1 MGKRLKVS
9 EQAQFIPASLRDKKG
24 DEEGQEE
31 EGNLALL
38 PVPSPP
44 DKPSAL
50 RLLAALSEQERTRAH
65 ARYELLQPCVAGGVL
80 PTAVARQ
87 HGLPVRTV
95 QRWVAQYR
103 HAGLAGL
110 ARCARSDQGSPRTLS
125 PEIRQVIEG
134 LALRKP
140 PPTVAFVHR
149 QACEVARQQ
158 DWKAPTYHGVYRVV
172 QQLAPALLTLA
183 HEGSKAYRLAF
194 DLLQRR
200 EASAANEMWQ
210 ADHTL
215 LDCWVQQEGGPPARP
230 WLSIVLDDYSRAVA
244 AFRLSFD
251 APSALQTAL
260 LLRQAIWPKALPHWQ
275 VCGIP
280 ATFYTDH
287 GSDFT
292 SHHLEQ
298 VSADLKMSLVFS
310 EAGMPRGRGRI
321 ERFFRTINQMLLCGL
336 PGYTPA
342 GKPAEKTLLTLS
354 GCEAHLRQ
362 FLLEEYH
369 QRPHSETG
377 VAPQIRWAAGG
388 FLPRLPESLE
398 QLDLLLLTVPK
409 SRKVRQDGIHFQ
421 GLRYLDTTLAA
432 YVGEQVIIRYDPRDL
447 AELRVFYEGRFLC
460 RAICQELAGAT
471 IALREIIQARN
482 HHRRTLRQT
491 LAERAQVVES
501 LLAAHRNGAATEP
514 TAPCEALPTRKET
527 TDADPP
533 PLKRYRHE

>member
-1 MGKRLKVS
+1 MGKRLPVCEQGQVS
-9 EQAQFIPASLRDKKG
+9 FELQRDKN
-24 DEEGQEE
+24 EGEKKREE
-31 EGNLALL
+31 EGDLVVL
-38 PVPSPP
+38 PLITSPAQTTAWRP
-44 DKPSAL
+44 LS
-50 RLLAALSEQERTRAH
+50 ALSEQERAVAQ
-65 ARYELLQPCVAGGVL
+65 ARYDLLRPCVEEGISM
-80 PTAVARQ
+80 TEVARQ
-87 HGLPVRTV
+87 HRLPRRTM
-95 QRWVAQYR
+95 QRWLAQYR
-103 HAGLAGL
+103 RAGLVGL
-110 ARCARSDQGSPRTLS
+110 ARRARSDQGAARVLS
-125 PEIRQVIEG
+125 PALKKAIEG

-140 PPTVAFVHR
+140 APSVAFVHR
-149 QACEVARQQ
+149 QACEIARQQ
-158 DWKAPTYHGVYRVV
+158 GWNEPDYQAVYRIV
-172 QQLAPALLTLA
+172 QQLDPALLTLA

-194 DLLQRR
+194 DLLHRR
-200 EASAANEMWQ
+200 EASAANEIWQ

-215 LDCWVQQEGGPPARP
+215 LDCWVQRDDGSPARP
-230 WLSIVLDDYSRAVA
+230 WLSIILDDYSRAVA

-260 LLRQAIWPKALPHWQ
+260 LLRQAIWPKSLPHWQ

-298 VSADLKMSLVFS
+298 VGADLKMALVFS

-321 ERFFRTINQMLLCGL
+321 ERFFRTINQMVLCEL
-336 PGYTPA
+336 PGYTPGGA
-342 GKPAEKTLLTLS
+342 PTTQKLLTLPA
-354 GCEAHLRQ
+354 CEARLGQ
-362 FLLEEYH
+362 FILEEYH

-377 VAPQIRWAAGG
+377 VAPQARWAAGG
-388 FLPRLPESLE
+388 FLPRSAESLE
-398 QLDLLLLTVPK
+398 QLDLLLLTVPR

-460 RAICQELAGAT
+460 RAICQELAGET

-491 LAERAQVVES
+491 LAERARVVES
-501 LLAAHRNGAATEP
+501 LLAAHRNEAS
-514 TAPCEALPTRKET
+514 TAPAALGEALPPRKET

-533 PLKRYRHE
+533 PLKRYRYE